1 MKPRAKLA
9 VSIALEDLLTY
20 RIMKLA
26 DTVKRASTQA
36 YGARFGVTTAELR
49 LLAVI
54 SAHQPL
60 AANDISRRTGLDK
73 GWVSRSLASLLKLE
87 LVRRAQHPGDSRA
100 MLVSL
105 TPAGT
110 RLVKRMTPYAVT
122 RQDRLIEGLAQADIE
137 HMLVVLQQ
145 RADALLSTPELEKK

>member
-20 RIMKLA
+20 RLMKLA
-26 DTVKRASTQA
+26 DTVRRASMQA

-73 GWVSRSLASLLKLE
+73 GWVSRSLASLLKHE
-87 LVRRAQHPGDSRA
+87 LVRRAPHPEDSRA

-105 TPAGT
+105 TAAGT
-110 RLVKRMTPYAVT
+110 RLVKRLTPYAVT
-122 RQDRLIEGLAQADIE
+122 RQERLITGLAQADIE
-137 HMLVVLQQ
+137 HILTVLQE
-145 RADALLSTPELEKK
+145 RADALLSTPEVEKK